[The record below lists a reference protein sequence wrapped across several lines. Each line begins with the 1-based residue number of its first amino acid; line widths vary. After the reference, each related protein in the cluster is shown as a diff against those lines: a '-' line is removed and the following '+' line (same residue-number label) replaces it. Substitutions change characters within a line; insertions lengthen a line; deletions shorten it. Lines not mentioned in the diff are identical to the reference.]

1 MFNPSRSFRP
11 FNDQCRRPKG
21 AAEMKPPRLLVLAAS
36 KRALGGFG
44 RPGATGMLTG
54 TLLAAALLASG
65 CATGAPPPPLLAD
78 VTVIDRITGE
88 TLPVHA
94 HRGERWVAGT
104 PGNRY
109 SIVLHNRG
117 TERVLAVLSVDG
129 VNAISGQTAA
139 WDQTGYVL
147 DPGERAEIRG
157 WRKSQE
163 RIAAF
168 EFTALP
174 DSYAARTGRPEN
186 VGVIGVAL
194 FREAPKPPKVQAAPS
209 TGSRRDQS
217 GAAAAEATGRA
228 DSVAPP
234 APSLGTGHGRSE
246 WSQVQYTRF
255 ERARPSPDEVVAIRY
270 DSRSN
275 LIAKGVI
282 QSRHSPAP
290 EPFPGVLGFVPDP
303 PRP

>member
-1 MFNPSRSFRP
+1 M
-11 FNDQCRRPKG
+11 
-21 AAEMKPPRLLVLAAS
+21 PPLWLAP
-36 KRALGGFG
+36 RT
-44 RPGATGMLTG
+44 P
-54 TLLAAALLASG
+54 
-65 CATGAPPPPLLAD
+65 APP
-78 VTVIDRITGE
+78 
-88 TLPVHA
+88 
-94 HRGERWVAGT
+94 
-104 PGNRY
+104 
-109 SIVLHNRG
+109 
-117 TERVLAVLSVDG
+117 
-129 VNAISGQTAA
+129 
-139 WDQTGYVL
+139 
-147 DPGERAEIRG
+147 
-157 WRKSQE
+157 
-163 RIAAF
+163 
-168 EFTALP
+168 
-174 DSYAARTGRPEN
+174 
-186 VGVIGVAL
+186 
-194 FREAPKPPKVQAAPS
+194 
-209 TGSRRDQS
+209 RDQS

>member
-1 MFNPSRSFRP
+1 
-11 FNDQCRRPKG
+11 
-21 AAEMKPPRLLVLAAS
+21 
-36 KRALGGFG
+36 
-44 RPGATGMLTG
+44 MLTR
-54 TLLAAALLASG
+54 TLLAAALLTGG
-65 CATGAPPPPLLAD
+65 CATGAPPRPLLAD
-78 VTVIDRITGE
+78 VAVIDRFTGE

-94 HRGERWVAGT
+94 HRGERWIAGT

-109 SIVLHNRG
+109 SVVLHNRG

-129 VNAISGQTAA
+129 INAVSGQTAA
-139 WDQTGYVL
+139 WDQAGYVL

-186 VGVIGVAL
+186 VGVIGVAW
-194 FREAPKPPKVQAAPS
+194 FREAPRLPKVQAAPS
-209 TGSRRDQS
+209 VGASRDQP
-217 GAAAAEATGRA
+217 GAPAAEATGRT
-228 DSVAPP
+228 DSASP
-234 APSLGTGHGRSE
+234 APRLGTGHGRSE
-246 WSQVQYTRF
+246 WSQVQVTRF

-270 DSRSN
+270 DSRAN
-275 LIAKGVI
+275 LIAMGI
-282 QSRHSPAP
+282 IDLRPAPAPAP